1 MYYKYK
7 EDIEGGLET
16 INSTV
21 KDIIKE
27 TKLIINDEDLL
38 FNLRLILNE
47 ILINAFEHGNKKDIH
62 KLLHL
67 SLVIDDIELKLRVKD
82 EGDGIRNKK
91 ASNNKDELLSHGRGL
106 LIVESLT
113 DCFQIEDNIVRC
125 IMRRDN

>member
-21 KDIIKE
+21 KDIINE

-67 SLVIDDIELKLRVKD
+67 SLVIDDIELKLKVKD
-82 EGDGIRNKK
+82 EGDGISINDKNYRRDKL
-91 ASNNKDELLSHGRGL
+91 SSHGRGL

-113 DCFQIEDNIVRC
+113 DCCQIEDNVVRC